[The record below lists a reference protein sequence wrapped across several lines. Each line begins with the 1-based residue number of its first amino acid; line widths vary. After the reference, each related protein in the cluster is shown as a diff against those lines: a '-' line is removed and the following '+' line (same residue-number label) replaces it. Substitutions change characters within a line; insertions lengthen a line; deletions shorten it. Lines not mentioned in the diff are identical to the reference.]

1 MTDMT
6 DTIFASL
13 SDIGLGPQRI
23 DRARSGDALFGSG
36 GLLNSIELVQFIVA
50 LSDRTGMESFDFM
63 ESFEGGTGVFDSI
76 ASLSGFILGRK
87 PQDVAV

>member
-6 DTIFASL
+6 DTILASL

-23 DRARSGDALFGSG
+23 ERARTGDALFGTG

-50 LSDRTGMESFDFM
+50 LSDRTGVESFDFM
-63 ESFEGGTGVFDSI
+63 ESFEGGAGVFDSMS
-76 ASLSGFILGRK
+76 SLAAFVAGRK
-87 PQDVAV
+87 SHDVAV